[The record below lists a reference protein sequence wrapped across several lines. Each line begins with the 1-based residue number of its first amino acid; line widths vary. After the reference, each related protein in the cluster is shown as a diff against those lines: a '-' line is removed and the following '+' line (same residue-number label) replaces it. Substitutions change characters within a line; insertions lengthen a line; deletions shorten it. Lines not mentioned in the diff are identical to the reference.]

1 MTLQRSPFSKYLTA
15 VFALFAISS
24 VASVFAQEQWIK
36 LSPTGTLP
44 PGMASHSVVYD
55 TANNRMIVFGS
66 VGAASGVP
74 NRVWVLTNANGLG
87 GTPEWTELMPTGGP
101 PAPRA
106 QQMAVYDQ
114 ANNRL
119 IVYGGYT
126 TGYAGLSDLWVLTN
140 ANGLDGTPQWISLS
154 YSGGPPSKRIQS
166 IPTYDAANNRMM
178 IFGGCKNPS
187 VPCFMLNDVWVLSNA
202 NGVGGTPQFTQLY
215 PAGGS
220 PAPRGA
226 YGIGYDGVSNRL
238 MVFGG
243 GGNYPVN
250 HLNDTWVLTNANGLG
265 GAPSWI
271 QLSTATIPP
280 GPYGMSSAYDS
291 TTNELFV
298 VGGVTAA
305 GGGDKRCLEAGQ
317 RQRIGHP
324 GMGATV
330 S

>member
-1 MTLQRSPFSKYLTA
+1 M
-15 VFALFAISS
+15 
-24 VASVFAQEQWIK
+24 
-36 LSPTGTLP
+36 
-44 PGMASHSVVYD
+44 
-55 TANNRMIVFGS
+55 
-66 VGAASGVP
+66 
-74 NRVWVLTNANGLG
+74 
-87 GTPEWTELMPTGGP
+87 
-101 PAPRA
+101 
-106 QQMAVYDQ
+106 
-114 ANNRL
+114 
-119 IVYGGYT
+119 
-126 TGYAGLSDLWVLTN
+126 LTN

-187 VPCFMLNDVWVLSNA
+187 VPCFMLNDVWVLRNA
-202 NGVGGTPQFTQLY
+202 NGVGGTPQFTQLS

-305 GGGDKRCLEAGQ
+305 GGATNDVWRLDNANGLGTPEWVQLFPNGGPPPEWDGLSWVSAYDPDNKRMMIFGGTISSAISSTTSGSWSSARRLTPRLLSSRRMSLPLRMPPAGTT
-317 RQRIGHP
+317 RL
-324 GMGATV
+324 
-330 S
+330 